1 MSAPAHT
8 LPGLIPKLAERRLSA
23 AATLTLAF
31 LLTAGIFALRLV
43 VHKEAS
49 GLLALLVVP
58 IGLLAARFGWRA
70 GVSAGAGALALVAL
84 WDGTQG
90 VHVGPLGYLTRAVAY
105 LWIGL
110 LTGALAASHGLA
122 SERPRYRL
130 LTRRPQV
137 SPPQGRSELLSPREW
152 EVLELVA
159 LGATNAQV
167 AARFVISEDTVKSH
181 VKHILQKLGA
191 SNRTEA
197 ALWYVETYGHP
208 PESAQL
214 QPIGESG
221 LVPETPRPEPAHLQA
236 TSERSATI
244 VGLSRSVVL
253 KLDDGRSI
261 ETPLVEE
268 IIDQFDLGSPALV
281 YFDHAGNPVGWFL
294 PEAEVGVDMRGTAH

>member
-1 MSAPAHT
+1 MLTPSRA
-8 LPGLIPKLAERRLSA
+8 LPGLFPKLAERRLSA
-23 AATLTLAF
+23 EATLALSF
-31 LLTAGIFALRLV
+31 LLAAGIFALRLAV
-43 VHKEAS
+43 DKETS
-49 GLLALLVVP
+49 GVLALLVVP

-70 GVSAGAGALALVAL
+70 GISAAAGALALVAL
-84 WDGTQG
+84 WDGTQE
-90 VHVGPLGYLTRAVAY
+90 VHVGALGYLTRAAAY

-208 PESAQL
+208 PESAQ
-214 QPIGESG
+214 PIGES
-221 LVPETPRPEPAHLQA
+221 LLAPETPRPEPAHLQA
-236 TSERSATI
+236 TSEHSATI
-244 VGLSRSVVL
+244 VGLARSIVL
-253 KLDDGRSI
+253 KLEDGRSI
-261 ETPLVEE
+261 EAPLVDE
-268 IIDQFDLGSPALV
+268 ISDQFDLGSPALV

-294 PEAEVGVDMRGTAH
+294 PEAEVGVDLRGTAH